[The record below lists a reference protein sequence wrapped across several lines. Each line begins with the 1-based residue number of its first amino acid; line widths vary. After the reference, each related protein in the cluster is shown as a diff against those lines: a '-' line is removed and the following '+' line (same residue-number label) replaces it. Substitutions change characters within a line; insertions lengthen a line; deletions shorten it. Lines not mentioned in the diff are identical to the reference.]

1 MIIKKKAWSGDLF
14 QKMMEGKKKFDLRLA
29 DFECNPGDI
38 LLLEEW
44 DPKTREYTGRKIE
57 KRVTFILKTK
67 DLSFWSKEDV
77 EKYGLQIIS
86 FE

>member
-1 MIIKKKAWSGDLF
+1 
-14 QKMMEGKKKFDLRLA
+14 MMEGKKKFDLRLA

-44 DPKTREYTGRKIE
+44 DQKTRKYTGRKIE
-57 KRVTFILKTK
+57 KRVTAILKTK